1 MKKLIVL
8 SALAALAVACGDSNK
23 PATDPTATSGSAMP
37 STPSTSDTSMP
48 STPSTGS
55 ASPAGSSM
63 PKK

>member
-37 STPSTSDTSMP
+37 STPST
-48 STPSTGS
+48 GS
-55 ASPAGSSM
+55 ATPAGSAM